1 MILKNYQP
9 CAHSHNK
16 ADVEEITVTTEFH
29 RLLQHPE
36 LRAQRELDIETALD
50 ELSGTLPVLEYLARC
65 AEAGSHKNG
74 VHITRLW
81 NPLVKTYTYHT
92 HVVVPGITADALE
105 RVTEQF
111 FNAYALQKQ
120 VWYSQFISG
129 ASYPLPK
136 ATEVAGRHQIGQGFF
151 DFGVPGLRV
160 YHTLFS
166 KVELSKQVPSKTELS
181 KTEISKS
188 ASGNSQ
194 AVVLR
199 TVNTPMVPL
208 QPAKQVYLL
217 PPTGD
222 VFTID
227 AAGLH
232 WHHICTTNGVR
243 VLPGILDAWL
253 MNILRF
259 ANLDQKE
266 RETYTHEGEGFIAFV
281 RTL

>member
-1 MILKNYQP
+1 MT
-9 CAHSHNK
+9 S
-16 ADVEEITVTTEFH
+16 EFQ
-29 RLLQHPE
+29 RLLQHPA
-36 LRAQRELDIETALD
+36 LRARRALDIESALD

-74 VHITRLW
+74 VHIARLW

-92 HVVVPGITADALE
+92 HVVVPGITADVLE
-105 RVTEQF
+105 RVSEQF

-120 VWYSQFISG
+120 VWYSQFVGG
-129 ASYPLPK
+129 ASYPLPH
-136 ATEVAGRHQIGQGFF
+136 ATAVTGQHQIGQGYF

-166 KVELSKQVPSKTELS
+166 KIALSKNV
-181 KTEISKS
+181 
-188 ASGNSQ
+188 AGNSQ
-194 AVVLR
+194 VVVLR
-199 TVNTPMVPL
+199 TIDTPMAPL

-243 VLPGILDAWL
+243 VLPSILDAWL
-253 MNILRF
+253 MNSLRF
-259 ANLDQKE
+259 ANLDRKE
-266 RETYTHEGEGFIAFV
+266 RETYRHEGEGFIAFAKA
-281 RTL
+281 L